1 MGIWSRT
8 RYLFVCLPLLA
19 GILLTGWR
27 QEYSRRLMPTPMGI
41 AVGLP
46 FPGESLD
53 KSCDCAG
60 NAVPVFVVS
69 GRNVVEEKKGPDP
82 FGNDRSRYPTLGV
95 AYVTIGEGMSRQE
108 LFEDTISSRKKKKAR
123 VKFERIELGPA
134 LDNLDPWIVK
144 DDVVRHSDNP
154 WVQAVEEQ
162 LDHSQHRR
170 VTIFVHGYNTTFIDN
185 TLLAAEIHHYLGR
198 EGAVISFEWPSESS
212 LFGYIAD
219 KGNANYS
226 TRHFRAL
233 ISNIA
238 KECDVDSITIIAHS
252 AGSPIVVN
260 ALREIRLLEYDLP
273 AEQVQQKYRVN
284 SVVLAAPDMDL
295 MDFNNGIYDRFYEV
309 AGRVAVYASPDDQA
323 LRISE
328 KLNGNKRLGRAV
340 GRLKSWEQDTL
351 QRVPQIEMVDASV
364 ANEEYH
370 NFIGHS
376 YFHRDPWVSSD
387 IGAFILG
394 SSPTER
400 NLVRQPDD
408 VFWRF
413 PADYPDRL
421 KRKAELARSSPAPH
435 AGPTSRQLID
445 FLDWS
450 VDGAVTA
457 SVQSPP
463 PERS

>member
-1 MGIWSRT
+1 MRIGSRSSCA
-8 RYLFVCLPLLA
+8 LLCLPLVVGMLM
-19 GILLTGWR
+19 TGCAR
-27 QEYSRRLMPTPMGI
+27 QQKLSRRLMPTPLGI

-46 FPGESLD
+46 YPGEALHE
-53 KSCDCAG
+53 SCGCAG
-60 NAVPVFVVS
+60 NDVPVFVVS
-69 GRNVVEEKKGPDP
+69 GRNLEEGKSGPDP
-82 FGNDRSRYPTLGV
+82 FGNERSCYPTLGI
-95 AYVTIGEGMSRQE
+95 AYVKIGDGMSRAE
-108 LFEDTISSRKKKKAR
+108 LFEETTSNRQKKKAL
-123 VKFERIELGPA
+123 VKFERIEVSA
-134 LDNLDPWIVK
+134 TLDQVDPWVLK
-144 DDVVRHSDNP
+144 DDEIRHGDNP
-154 WVQAVEEQ
+154 WVQAVTAQ
-162 LDHSQHRR
+162 LNHSRHRR
-170 VTIFVHGYNTTFIDN
+170 VTIFVHGYNTTFVDN

-252 AGSPIVVN
+252 AGAPIVVN

-273 AEQVQQKYRVN
+273 AEQVQQKYRVS

-328 KLNGNKRLGRAV
+328 KLNGNKRLGRSV
-340 GRLKSWEQDTL
+340 GRLKSWEKDTL

-364 ANEEYH
+364 AKEEYH
-370 NFIGHS
+370 TYLGHS

-394 SSPTER
+394 SSPHDR
-400 NLVRQPDD
+400 NLVKETDD

-413 PADYPDRL
+413 PADYPERL
-421 KRKAELARSSPAPH
+421 EQKAKRFKSS
-435 AGPTSRQLID
+435 Q
-445 FLDWS
+445 
-450 VDGAVTA
+450 
-457 SVQSPP
+457 QSGKYLLSN
-463 PERS
+463 R

>member
-1 MGIWSRT
+1 MGNCSRY
-8 RYLFVCLPLLA
+8 RCSLL
-19 GILLTGWR
+19 LLSLAVAIATVGCA
-27 QEYSRRLMPTPMGI
+27 QQKFARRLMPTPLGI

-46 FPGESLD
+46 YPGEALHH
-53 KSCDCAG
+53 SCDCIG
-60 NAVPVFVVS
+60 DDVPVFIVS
-69 GRNVVEEKKGPDP
+69 GRNVDEEKEGPDP
-82 FGNDRSRYPTLGV
+82 FGNDRSCFPSLGV
-95 AYVTIGEGMSRQE
+95 AYVKIGEGMSKAE
-108 LFEDTISSRKKKKAR
+108 LFEETTSHHKEKEATVRFD
-123 VKFERIELGPA
+123 RIELGPT
-134 LDNLDPWIVK
+134 LDKIDPWLVK
-144 DDVVRHSDNP
+144 DDEVRHGDNP
-154 WVQAVEEQ
+154 WVQAVKSQ

-198 EGAVISFEWPSESS
+198 EGAVVSFEWPSESS

-260 ALREIRLLEYDLP
+260 ALREIRLLEYDMT
-273 AEQVQQKYRVN
+273 AEQVQRKYRIN

-309 AGRVAVYASPDDQA
+309 AGRVAVYASPDDNA

-340 GRLKSWEQDTL
+340 GRLKSWEKETL
-351 QRVPQIEMVDASV
+351 QKVPQIEMIVASV
-364 ANEEYH
+364 ADNEFH
-370 NFIGHS
+370 NFLGHS

-394 SSPTER
+394 SDPARR
-400 NLVRQPDD
+400 NLIRNEGE

-413 PADYPDRL
+413 PDDYPERL
-421 KRKAELARSSPAPH
+421 EQKAKSLGSSADSV
-435 AGPTSRQLID
+435 AKATSDEPDYR
-445 FLDWS
+445 
-450 VDGAVTA
+450 
-457 SVQSPP
+457 
-463 PERS
+463 

>member
-1 MGIWSRT
+1 M
-8 RYLFVCLPLLA
+8 
-19 GILLTGWR
+19 
-27 QEYSRRLMPTPMGI
+27 
-41 AVGLP
+41 
-46 FPGESLD
+46 
-53 KSCDCAG
+53 
-60 NAVPVFVVS
+60 
-69 GRNVVEEKKGPDP
+69 
-82 FGNDRSRYPTLGV
+82 
-95 AYVTIGEGMSRQE
+95 
-108 LFEDTISSRKKKKAR
+108 
-123 VKFERIELGPA
+123 
-134 LDNLDPWIVK
+134 
-144 DDVVRHSDNP
+144 
-154 WVQAVEEQ
+154 
-162 LDHSQHRR
+162 
-170 VTIFVHGYNTTFIDN
+170 TIFVHGYNTTFVDN

-273 AEQVQQKYRVN
+273 AEQVQQKYRIS

-340 GRLKSWEQDTL
+340 GRLKSWEKETL

-364 ANEEYH
+364 AEKSITLTWGTAI
-370 NFIGHS
+370 FTAIPGS
-376 YFHRDPWVSSD
+376 VLTSALLSLAVRRKIVTWSSKRTKSFGVFQAT
-387 IGAFILG
+387 I
-394 SSPTER
+394 R
-400 NLVRQPDD
+400 ND
-408 VFWRF
+408 
-413 PADYPDRL
+413 
-421 KRKAELARSSPAPH
+421 
-435 AGPTSRQLID
+435 
-445 FLDWS
+445 
-450 VDGAVTA
+450 
-457 SVQSPP
+457 
-463 PERS
+463 